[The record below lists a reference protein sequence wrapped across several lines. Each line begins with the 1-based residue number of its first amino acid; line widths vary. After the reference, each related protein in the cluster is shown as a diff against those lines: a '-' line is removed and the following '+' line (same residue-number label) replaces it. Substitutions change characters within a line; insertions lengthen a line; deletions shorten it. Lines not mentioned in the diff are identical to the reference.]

1 MAGIE
6 AFRPIVVAR
15 AGGAC
20 EYCRLRQ
27 DARGV
32 TFHVEHV
39 RPRSLDGR
47 TELSNLALS
56 CPGCNLAKSS
66 RLTGADRA
74 GREQPIYNPREYDPS
89 LLGWYL
95 HFLLERE
102 TGLVVPRTPVGEAT
116 LELLRMNEAQRLF
129 ARKLQIAAGLIS

>member
-27 DARGV
+27 DASGV

-39 RPRSLDGR
+39 RPKSLGGR

-56 CPGCNLAKSS
+56 CPGCNLAKSY
-66 RLTGADRA
+66 RLTGMDRA
-74 GREQPIYNPREYDPS
+74 GREQPIYSPRDYAPS

-95 HFLLERE
+95 RFTLERE
-102 TGLVVPRTPVGEAT
+102 TGLVVARTPVGET
-116 LELLRMNEAQRLF
+116 TVGLLNMNDGQRIF
-129 ARKLQIAAGLIS
+129 ARKLQIDAGLIA